1 MHIKDS
7 MEQTENYRPISL
19 LRIISKVLERWVSI
33 KLYNHGKQFVSPL
46 QHGFLRNR
54 FCTTQLLSVN
64 AISRNL
70 DKNIQTEVIYL
81 DLAKAFDSVDHWVI
95 LQKLKRYGAEG
106 GTLLWFTDYLSRGF
120 GKCCLVTAPS
130 YIGSSSGQPTW
141 SSFICSLYWQVT
153 ACAWGEGSGCSYFGQ
168 AYLRPTFTPDYSKS
182 KQTSIWAKVALRRS
196 RTFVVLQKS
205 GLLLRSH

>member
-33 KLYNHGKQFVSPL
+33 KLYNHGKQFISPL

-81 DLAKAFDSVDHWVI
+81 DLAKAFDSVDSRLRHTANISWEFLKIENKQTKQSRTI
-95 LQKLKRYGAEG
+95 LLDKTGIKLLYDYCRSNKRWTKNKGK
-106 GTLLWFTDYLSRGF
+106 TWSRGTNSRLPF
-120 GKCCLVTAPS
+120 GVNVNLNLSNIKN
-130 YIGSSSGQPTW
+130 
-141 SSFICSLYWQVT
+141 
-153 ACAWGEGSGCSYFGQ
+153 
-168 AYLRPTFTPDYSKS
+168 KS
-182 KQTSIWAKVALRRS
+182 A
-196 RTFVVLQKS
+196 
-205 GLLLRSH
+205 GPG

>member
-1 MHIKDS
+1 MQIPDISLLKHSSMLPNKVHLVFVFFSICLLRTARIISEQKKKTNVTPVHIKDS

-33 KLYNHGKQFVSPL
+33 KLYNHGKQFISPL

-81 DLAKAFDSVDHWVI
+81 DLAKAFDSVDH
-95 LQKLKRYGAEG
+95 
-106 GTLLWFTDYLSRGF
+106 
-120 GKCCLVTAPS
+120 
-130 YIGSSSGQPTW
+130 
-141 SSFICSLYWQVT
+141 
-153 ACAWGEGSGCSYFGQ
+153 
-168 AYLRPTFTPDYSKS
+168 
-182 KQTSIWAKVALRRS
+182 
-196 RTFVVLQKS
+196 
-205 GLLLRSH
+205 